1 MKKSNEI
8 VFIGAVFITFVE
20 ILRVNRMRRN
30 YFAIMM
36 VMIATLWCS
45 CDDVETY
52 AEMKEKEKASI
63 EKFIKKQGIKVIT
76 EKQFIDKGYVTDT
89 ARNNYEFVLFN
100 SSGVYMQIVRRGEGE
115 MMENKERKVFLIR
128 YLEQNIQTG
137 ETLSSNYYQGVD
149 KLTCK
154 REDATYTASFTE
166 GYMLSTYGT
175 SAVPNGWLVPFNYI
189 TPGRPNDK
197 GAKVRLIVPHDHG
210 TAVAAQYVYP
220 TYYEIT
226 YIPESL

>member
-1 MKKSNEI
+1 MKKSGEN

-20 ILRVNRMRRN
+20 ILQMNRMRK
-30 YFAIMM
+30 YIFVAAMM
-36 VMIATLWCS
+36 MIATLWCS

-52 AEMKEKEKASI
+52 AEMKEKEKADI
-63 EKFIKKQGIKVIT
+63 EKFIKRQGVKVIT
-76 EKQFIDKGYVTDT
+76 ENQFKEKGYVTDT
-89 ARNNYEFVLFN
+89 ARNEFVLFE
-100 SSGVYMQIVRRGEGE
+100 SSGVYMQIVRRGEGK
-115 MMENKERKVFLIR
+115 MMEDGERKVFLVR
-128 YLEQNIQTG
+128 YFEQNIQTG
-137 ETLSSNYYQGVD
+137 ETLSTNYYQGVD

-166 GYMLSTYGT
+166 GYMLSTYGS

-210 TAVAAQYVYP
+210 TSIAAQYVYP

>member
-1 MKKSNEI
+1 M
-8 VFIGAVFITFVE
+8 T
-20 ILRVNRMRRN
+20 
-30 YFAIMM
+30 
-36 VMIATLWCS
+36 MIATLWCS

-52 AEMKEKEKASI
+52 AEMKEKEKAHI
-63 EKFIKKQGIKVIT
+63 EDFISEQGIKVIT
-76 EKQFIDKGYVTDT
+76 KAEFEKDTITDVEK
-89 ARNNYEFVLFN
+89 NEFVLFEDK
-100 SSGVYMQIVRRGEGE
+100 GVYMQIVRRGEGK
-115 MMENKERKVFLIR
+115 MMEDGERKVFLVR
-128 YLEQNIQTG
+128 YFEQNIQTG
-137 ETLSSNYYQGVD
+137 ETLSTNYYQGVD

-166 GYMLSTYGT
+166 GYMLSTYGS

-210 TAVAAQYVYP
+210 TSIAAQYVYP